1 MSLTYRTSRGTSAA
15 LWTPRETVVIE
26 FWNVRC
32 ARCPR
37 ALAEVRALA
46 AGVAPLRA
54 VALATSADDAE
65 EFEMAREWALGEAL
79 ATDEFGFMDFA
90 QKEEAKRALE
100 FATLPFTVVVQDGA
114 VVASGDP
121 LAPGSTI
128 ASAIRQIL

>member
-46 AGVAPLRA
+46 TGFAPLRA

-65 EFEMAREWALGEAL
+65 ELEMAREWALEQTL

-90 QKEEAKRALE
+90 QKEEAKRALD

-114 VVASGDP
+114 VIASGDP
-121 LAPGSTI
+121 LAPDTI
-128 ASAIRQIL
+128 IALAIRQIL